1 MGQANWVLLVQ
12 RVFDPR
18 SMVARRVLVQKVFGP
33 KIQILV
39 TWFSGN
45 EADASYRC
53 LHENNFD
60 RDSCTKYFLNYKNCR
75 KFWGNFAL
83 DRRRNGI
90 KPALPAKEER
100 DKILE
105 NLSLK

>member
-1 MGQANWVLLVQ
+1 MQTENASRIEADRIRSKRNPGYADQTGKKLAN
-12 RVFDPR
+12 FDNNPC
-18 SMVARRVLVQKVFGP
+18 LE
-33 KIQILV
+33 
-39 TWFSGN
+39 